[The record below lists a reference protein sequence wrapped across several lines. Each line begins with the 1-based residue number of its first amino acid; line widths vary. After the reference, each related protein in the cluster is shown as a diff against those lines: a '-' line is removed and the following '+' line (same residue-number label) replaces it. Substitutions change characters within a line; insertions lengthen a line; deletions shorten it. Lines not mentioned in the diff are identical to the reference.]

1 MEKRQ
6 EKWLEI
12 RKSGDFAGIAARFG
26 IDPVIARILRNR
38 EITEPAAVERYLH
51 GGRKDL
57 HDPHLLKDA
66 DRAAELIAEKIQ
78 AGKNIRIIGDYDI
91 DGVSATY
98 ILLEGLTRCGARV
111 DAAIPDRMKDGYGI
125 NESLIALA
133 QEAGVDTIITCD
145 NGIAALDA
153 VHTAREA
160 GMTVIVTDHHDIPY
174 RMADGKREYLSGDA
188 DAVINPK
195 QEDCSYP
202 YRELC
207 GAAVAWKFLQVLY
220 ERMGIPAEEA
230 DIFLE
235 NVGFATVGDVMEL
248 TGENRI
254 LVKLG
259 LAALQHT
266 SNPGMHAL
274 IAQNRLQDKT
284 LSAYHIGFVLG
295 PCINASGRLDTAKRS
310 LALLT
315 ERDPVRASALARELI
330 ELNNSRK
337 DMTARE
343 LARALEQLET
353 EKCEDRVLV
362 VYLPECHESLAGIIA
377 GRIREQYHRPVFV
390 LTRGEDGV
398 KGSGRSIEEYSMFD
412 EMTKVAEL
420 FTKYGGHPMAAG
432 LSMPEENVVEFRTRL
447 NDLAALTSEDLKE
460 KIHIDVAMPLSYIT
474 PELVGQLRLLE
485 PCGKGNPKPV
495 FADKDLAIRRAWIVG
510 KNRNVLKLL
519 LQGADGAVT
528 HAVYFGAV
536 EEFLDY
542 FRGRFGEAEV
552 EAALQG
558 RENAIRFAAIYEPS
572 VDDYNGRN
580 QVQVIIRSYC

>member
-1 MEKRQ
+1 MKRRQ
-6 EKWLEI
+6 KWLEI
-12 RKSGDFAGIAARFG
+12 RKSGDFTGIAEQFG

-38 EITEPAAVERYLH
+38 EITDPAEVERYLH
-51 GGRKDL
+51 GGREEL

-66 DRAAELIAEKIQ
+66 DKGAAILAEKIRE
-78 AGKNIRIIGDYDI
+78 GKKIRIIGDYDI

-98 ILLEGLTRCGARV
+98 ILLEGLGRCGARA

-133 QEAGVDTIITCD
+133 READVDTIITCD
-145 NGIAALDA
+145 NGIAALEA
-153 VHTAREA
+153 IHGAKEA

-174 RMADGKREYLSGDA
+174 RTAEGKREYLASDA
-188 DAVINPK
+188 DAIINPK
-195 QEDCSYP
+195 QEACSYP
-202 YRELC
+202 CKELC

-220 ERMGIPAEEA
+220 GHMDISPEEA
-230 DIFLE
+230 DVFLE

-248 TGENRI
+248 RGENRI

-259 LAALQHT
+259 LSALQHT
-266 SNPGMHAL
+266 ANPGMRAL
-274 IAQNRLQDKT
+274 IAQNQLQDKT
-284 LSAYHIGFVLG
+284 LSAYHVGFVLG

-310 LALLT
+310 LALLL
-315 ERDPVRASALARELI
+315 ERDPVQAAALARELV

-337 DMTARE
+337 AMTAQE
-343 LARALEQLET
+343 LQRALELLER
-353 EKCEDRVLV
+353 EGQDDKVLV

-412 EMTKVAEL
+412 EMTKVSEL
-420 FTKYGGHPMAAG
+420 FDKYGGHPMAAG
-432 LSMPEENVVEFRTRL
+432 LSMREEHVEEFRRRI
-447 NDLAALTSEDLKE
+447 NALTTLTDEDLVE

-485 PCGKGNPKPV
+485 PCGKGNAKPV
-495 FADKDLAIRRAWIVG
+495 FADKGLAISRAWIVG

-519 LQGADGAVT
+519 LRGTDGAVT
-528 HAVYFGAV
+528 SGVYFGEV

-542 FRGRFGEAEV
+542 FRERFGEAEV
-552 EAALQG
+552 EAALSG

-580 QVQVIIRSYC
+580 QVQVIIRNYC

>member
-38 EITEPAAVERYLH
+38 EITEPAAVERFLH

-57 HDPHLLKDA
+57 HNPHLLKDA

-78 AGKNIRIIGDYDI
+78 AGKSIRIIGDYDI

-153 VHTAREA
+153 VHTAKEA

-195 QEDCSYP
+195 QEDCPYP
-202 YRELC
+202 CQELC

-315 ERDPVRASALARELI
+315 ERDPVRAAALARELI

-343 LARALEQLET
+343 LARALEQLEA

-390 LTRGEDGV
+390 LTRGEDGI

-432 LSMPEENVVEFRTRL
+432 LSMPEENVAEFRTRL
-447 NDLAALTSEDLKE
+447 NDLAALTVEDLKE

-495 FADKDLAIRRAWIVG
+495 FADKNLAIRRAWIVG

-528 HAVYFGAV
+528 HGVYFGAA

-572 VDDYNGRN
+572 MDDYNGRN